1 MYFIDHYN
9 DIISETQDLFM
20 PQPKLIT
27 LIASYM
33 IKLSRG
39 KQLLCMVQNTE
50 RSVQTPFR
58 NCLSV
63 SVQLSLKYYFKVY
76 GHEDK

>member
-9 DIISETQDLFM
+9 AIISKTQDLFM

-27 LIASYM
+27 LIACYM

-39 KQLLCMVQNTE
+39 KKFFSMVQNA
-50 RSVQTPFR
+50 
-58 NCLSV
+58 
-63 SVQLSLKYYFKVY
+63 
-76 GHEDK
+76 

>member
-9 DIISETQDLFM
+9 DIISKTQDLFM

-39 KQLLCMVQNTE
+39 KEFFSVVQNTE
-50 RSVQTPFR
+50 RSAQPLFR
-58 NCLSV
+58 NC
-63 SVQLSLKYYFKVY
+63 
-76 GHEDK
+76 